1 MNTWFIY
8 ALGGGWGHLNR
19 TLSLGRVAAA
29 TRRVRI
35 LTNSPYWLKMREL
48 PSDFNGEV
56 DWIATETA
64 DIRGHIRGK
73 LLGDRYGC
81 LIVDTFPRGLGGEL
95 VEVVSGRSD
104 FKTVLIHRDLN
115 PNYVRR
121 YDLISFVSHHFD
133 LILIPGEGEDL
144 PFANLPQVR
153 YTEPWLSRN
162 IWELPD
168 RAIARSELGLP
179 AETANKT
186 VLILASGREEE
197 LNFYGEVTVRLAGR
211 KNLDVRC
218 ISAIQPPNCPPELWR
233 FHYPAFEYLVAADVV
248 VGSGGYNTVY
258 ECQALGIPLVSRPFR
273 RLYDRQ
279 LQRLNRIVGDRDR
292 SPAIIVGDVEMAVEA
307 VAALL
312 PLSVPHNSRY
322 ENGAIAAVEA
332 IGAIGYRDD
341 EGTT

>member
-19 TLSLGRVAAA
+19 TLSLGRVAA

-48 PSDFNGEV
+48 PSNFNGEV
-56 DWIATETA
+56 DWIAAETA
-64 DIRGHIRGK
+64 DIRGQIRDK
-73 LLGDRYGC
+73 LLGDRYSC

-95 VEVVSGRSD
+95 VEVLSRRSD
-104 FKTVLIHRDLN
+104 FKRVLIHRDLN
-115 PNYVRR
+115 PDYVRR
-121 YDLISFVSHHFD
+121 YDLISFVAAHFD
-133 LILIPGEGEDL
+133 LILIPGEGENL

-162 IWELPD
+162 SWELPD
-168 RAIARSELGLP
+168 RATVRTELGLP
-179 AETANKT
+179 PKTANKT

-197 LNFYGEVTVRLAGR
+197 LNFYGEVTVRLAEK

-233 FHYPAFEYLVAADVV
+233 FHYPAFEYLVAADLV

-279 LQRLNRIVGDRDR
+279 LQRLNRIVGDPHR
-292 SPAIIVGDVEMAVEA
+292 SPTIIVGDADMAVEA
-307 VAALL
+307 VADLL
-312 PLSVPHNSRY
+312 PLALPQNLRY

-332 IGAIGYRDD
+332 IGAIADRDG
-341 EGTT
+341 ERNT

>member
-19 TLSLGRVAAA
+19 TLSLGRVAA

-48 PSDFNGEV
+48 PSDFKGEV
-56 DWIATETA
+56 DWIAADTA
-64 DIRGHIRGK
+64 DIRGQIREQ
-73 LLGDRYGC
+73 LLGDRYSC

-95 VEVVSGRSD
+95 VEVLSRRSD
-104 FKTVLIHRDLN
+104 FKRVLIHRDLN
-115 PNYVRR
+115 PDYVRR
-121 YDLISFVSHHFD
+121 DDLISFVAEHFD
-133 LILIPGEGEDL
+133 LILIPGEGENL

-153 YTEPWLSRN
+153 STEPWLSRN
-162 IWELPD
+162 SWELPD
-168 RAIARSELGLP
+168 RATARSQLGL
-179 AETANKT
+179 AAKTANKT
-186 VLILASGREEE
+186 VLILASGRAEE
-197 LNFYGEVTVRLAGR
+197 LNFYGEVTVRLAGQ

-233 FHYPAFEYLVAADVV
+233 FHYPAFEYFVAADVV

-279 LQRLNRIVGDRDR
+279 LQRLNRIVGDPRR
-292 SPAIIVGDVEMAVEA
+292 SPAIIVGDADMAVEA

-312 PLSVPHNSRY
+312 PLALPRNLRY

-332 IGAIGYRDD
+332 IEELDNR
-341 EGTT
+341 EGERTT